1 MRVIA
6 GTARSLKLTAPKG
19 LEVRPTT
26 DRIKETLFNILSPD
40 IYDAVFLDL
49 FCGSGAIGIEAL
61 SRGASECVFV
71 DNSPASLDC
80 TRANLEHTRL
90 DGRAHV
96 IRGEAAGVISRLAAE
111 KKYDVV
117 FMDPPYGKQLEKQV
131 LEQMAVHDILSGDGI
146 VIVEADT
153 ATEFDY
159 LPELGFEAYRVKSYG
174 SNKHV
179 FIRKD
184 GGRY

>member
-19 LEVRPTT
+19 MEVRPTT

-40 IYDAVFLDL
+40 IYGAVFLDL

-61 SRGASECVFV
+61 SRGANKCVFV
-71 DNSPASLDC
+71 DASDTSLAC
-80 TRANLEHTRL
+80 TKANLEHTKL
-90 DGRAHV
+90 ADRAV
-96 IRGEAAGVISRLAAE
+96 VLRREAASAVVKLAG
-111 KKYDVV
+111 DRFDIV

-131 LEQMAVHDILSGDGI
+131 LEHMARYDILSDNGI
-146 VIVEADT
+146 VIVEADA

-159 LPELGFEAYRVKSYG
+159 LQELGFEAYRVKNYG

-179 FIRKD
+179 FIKKEGERH
-184 GGRY
+184 